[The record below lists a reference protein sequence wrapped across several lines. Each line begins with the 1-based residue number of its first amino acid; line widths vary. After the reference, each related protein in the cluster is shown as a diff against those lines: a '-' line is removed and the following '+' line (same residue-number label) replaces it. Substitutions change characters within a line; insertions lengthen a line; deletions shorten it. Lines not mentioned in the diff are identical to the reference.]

1 MDRITVREAV
11 FDFLRRAG
19 VDTVFGNPGSTELRM
34 LRDWPAGLRYVLGLQ
49 ESVVVAMELQ
59 SLECACA
66 HHNLFLMET
75 LS

>member
-1 MDRITVREAV
+1 MR
-11 FDFLRRAG
+11 
-19 VDTVFGNPGSTELRM
+19 
-34 LRDWPAGLRYVLGLQ
+34 VLGYPATLDKLLRNPVCAQ
-49 ESVVVAMELQ
+49 RESVVVAMELQ